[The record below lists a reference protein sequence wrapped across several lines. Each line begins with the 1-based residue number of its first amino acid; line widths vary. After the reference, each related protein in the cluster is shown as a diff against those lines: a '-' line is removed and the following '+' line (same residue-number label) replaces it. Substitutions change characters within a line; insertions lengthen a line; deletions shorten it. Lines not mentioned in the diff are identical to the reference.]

1 MEKEMNYDRY
11 LTIVVWGGRVL
22 ALTALFLPFG
32 VFLAAVALML
42 AEAVGLLHRLYQGL
56 RDGGE

>member
-1 MEKEMNYDRY
+1 MNYDRY